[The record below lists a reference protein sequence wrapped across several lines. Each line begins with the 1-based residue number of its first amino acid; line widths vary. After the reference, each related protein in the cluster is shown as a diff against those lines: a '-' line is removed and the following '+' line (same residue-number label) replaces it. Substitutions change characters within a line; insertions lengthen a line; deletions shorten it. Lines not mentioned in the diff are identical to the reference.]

1 MRESGERK
9 CKATGCALYV
19 GRGKNQAANSNQTTS
34 RTSRPGGPVTFLA
47 VLPSSHRRFASF
59 AAAAVLAALALTS
72 FPSAGVSG
80 IWTTT
85 FAPTADAYVNQAATS
100 TNFGTAP
107 QLYAGAT
114 PTMRSYLKFVIPQ
127 LGGTVSKGTLRVY
140 ATESSATGFAVRS
153 SGNGWQEGTIVYSG
167 SPNPSATITASSG
180 PLTAGAWT
188 TVDVTP
194 LVKNNATITLV
205 LTGTGSPAAALASR
219 ESANPPRL
227 DVDIN
232 DTALPAVTV
241 TQPAAGATLANP
253 LPAVSGRAGNLFSD
267 SPTVTARLYAGSSA
281 TGTPVQTRTVTRQ
294 GTDWS
299 APASVPLP
307 NGQYTARAEQQDA
320 AGNTG
325 LSNTRTFN
333 IADNATPVV
342 TLSQPANGATLT
354 NGSPTFSGTA
364 GSANGDSSLVTVKLY
379 AGSSAT
385 GTPLQTLSATRQ
397 GTSYSVGV
405 SAPLANGTYTARAEQ
420 QDAAPHTGFSTANTF
435 TIGVPDTT
443 VPVVTLTQPADG
455 ATSTSAVPSFAGV
468 AGAATGDAA
477 AVTVKVYAGSSA
489 SGTPVQTLSATRQAD
504 SSYAVNASGP
514 LANGTYT
521 AQAEQRDASGNTGLS
536 SANTFSIA
544 DADAPVVTLTQPADG
559 ATLTTMTPS
568 FAGLAGAVAG
578 DSATVTVRVYSGSS
592 ASGAPVQTLSATR
605 QAGNGYAVNAS
616 SPLPAGTY
624 TAQAEQQDAGANTGV
639 SSANTFTVPDL
650 IAPAVTLTQPANGAT
665 VSTTTPSFS
674 GVAGSAPGD
683 SSLVTVKVYAGSSA
697 SGTPVQT
704 LGATREADSSYSVG
718 VNAPLA
724 DGTYTARAEQQD
736 AAGNTGLSSAATFT
750 VPDQLAPTVTLNQ
763 PVDGATLSTSLPG
776 FAGAAGAAAGDSASV
791 TVKVYAGSSAS
802 GTPLQ
807 TLSAT
812 RQANSS
818 YAVTASAPLANG
830 TYTAQAE
837 QQDASGNTGI
847 SSASTFTIADT
858 DAPVVTLT
866 QPADGAT
873 LVTPTPSFAGVAGAA
888 AGDSASVTVKVY
900 AGSSVGG
907 TPVQTLT
914 ATRQADSSYA
924 VNASAPLA
932 EATYTAQAEQQDA
945 GGNTGSSSTT
955 TFTISDATP
964 PIVTLTQP
972 ANGAT
977 VAGATPSFSGVA
989 GSAAGDSSL
998 VSVKVYAGSSATG
1011 TPMQTLSAN
1020 RQADNSYSVNAS
1032 APLASGI
1039 YTAQADQQDAL
1050 GNTGF
1055 SSANTFTVPDT
1066 TAPVVTLSQPAN
1078 GARVVTQLPTYAGS
1092 AGAAAGDSATV
1103 TVRVYAGAS
1112 ASGTPVQTLSATRQA
1127 DNSYSVSGTVA
1138 LAFGTYTA
1146 RAEQHDASGN
1156 TGLSSANTFTIADAT
1171 PPAVTLTA
1179 PANGATLTT
1188 AVPSFTGVAGAAAGD
1203 LATVTVRIYAGTSAS
1218 GTPVQSRSVNRQADN
1233 SYTVSASPALANGTY
1248 TARAEQQDSSGNT
1261 GFSTPTTFTIAD
1273 TTAPAVTLTRPLN
1286 NGVSLLRP
1294 NFAGAGGS
1302 APGDATTVTVKVYAG
1317 TSASGTPVRTLTA
1330 TRAADN
1336 TYSVTTTAA
1345 AALTAGTYTARA
1357 EQQDAGGN
1365 VGLSS
1370 ANTFSVQK
1378 TIVSIGFDDGNGGQW
1393 QARAMLASHGI
1404 HATFFL
1410 NSPLIT
1416 NNPNYLTW
1424 EQVAQLYADGNE
1436 IGGHTMYHSFLLQVD
1451 QAEATRQICY
1461 DRNNI
1466 LAHGFPITNFAIP
1479 FGEYNATIK
1488 TLIQSCGYNSGRS
1501 TDSFEGLCPPSCAE
1515 TVPPADLWAT
1525 QVVGYGPDGLQ
1536 TLQDKITAAEQNGG
1550 GWVQLLFHD
1559 ICANCGVNGTT
1570 AETLQAFLDWLAPR
1584 TAQSTVT
1591 ATVQQV
1597 IGGAV
1602 QPAVPAPPLPP
1613 APGATNGIRFGNME
1627 RDADANGIP
1636 DCTRPNSW
1644 GGHTGT
1650 WTRTS
1655 DAHAGSWA
1663 ERVDATGYGDGA
1675 DVLQT
1680 FDDMG
1685 YCTPTVIPGRT
1696 YRLTTW
1702 YKSTGPVRFTANLR
1716 KDDFSSPFPW
1726 WTESPSFPASATWR
1740 QASWITPPIPAGNN
1754 GILFG
1759 LMNTG
1764 NGTMTLDDIGIF
1776 DANPT
1781 VP

>member
-1 MRESGERK
+1 V
-9 CKATGCALYV
+9 TLLPV
-19 GRGKNQAANSNQTTS
+19 VPTS
-34 RTSRPGGPVTFLA
+34 R
-47 VLPSSHRRFASF
+47 RRFASF
-59 AAAAVLAALALTS
+59 AAASVLAVLAVT
-72 FPSAGVSG
+72 FPSAGISG
-80 IWTTT
+80 IFTTT
-85 FAPTADAYVNQAATS
+85 LTPTADAYVNQAAPS
-100 TNFGTAP
+100 TNFGTAQ

-114 PTMRSYLKFVIPQ
+114 PTMRSYLKFVVPN
-127 LGGTVSKGTLRVY
+127 LGGTLSKATLRIF
-140 ATESSATGFAVRS
+140 ATESSAAGFAVRS
-153 SGNGWQEGTIVYSG
+153 AGNSWQEATVVYSG
-167 SPNPSATITASSG
+167 SPSPSGTITASSG
-180 PLTAGAWT
+180 ALTAGTWT
-188 TVDVTP
+188 SVDVTP
-194 LVKNNATITLV
+194 LVRSNATVTFA

-219 ESANPPRL
+219 ESSNKPQL
-227 DVDIN
+227 DIDIN
-232 DTALPAVTV
+232 DTTLPAVTI
-241 TQPAAGATLANP
+241 TQPGSGATLANP
-253 LPAVSGRAGNLFSD
+253 LPALSGRAANLFSD
-267 SPTVTARLYAGSSA
+267 SPTVTVRLYAGSSA

-307 NGQYTARAEQQDA
+307 NGQYTARAEQQDS

-325 LSNTRTFN
+325 LSNSRTFN
-333 IADNATPVV
+333 IADNSTPVV

-354 NGSPTFSGTA
+354 NGTPTFSGNA
-364 GSANGDSSLVTVKLY
+364 GVANGDSSLVTVKVY
-379 AGSSAT
+379 AGLSAT

-397 GTSYSVGV
+397 GNSYSVGV
-405 SAPLANGTYTARAEQ
+405 SAPLVNGTYTARAEQ
-420 QDAAPHTGFSTANTF
+420 QDAAPHTGFSAANTF
-435 TIGVPDTT
+435 TIGIPDGTA
-443 VPVVTLTQPADG
+443 PVVTLTQPADG
-455 ATSTSAVPSFAGV
+455 ATLTGATPSFGGVAGALAGDSATVTVRVYAGSSASGTPVQTLSATRQADSSYAVTASGPLENGTYTARAEQQDSGGNTGLSSANTFTISDTDAPVVTLTQPANGATVSSTTPSFAGV
-468 AGAATGDAA
+468 AGAAAGDSASVTVKVYAGSSTSGTPVQTLSATRGANNNYSVNASSALAAGTYTAQAEQQDAGGNTGLSSANTFTVPDVGAPVVTLTQPANGATVSSTTPSFSGVAGSAAGDSSLVTVKVYAGSSASGTPVQTLSATRQADNSYSVGASAPLADGTYTARAEQLDAA
-477 AVTVKVYAGSSA
+477 GNTGLSSANTFTVPDLVAPAVTLSQPANGATLSTSLPSFAGAAGAAPGDLANVTVKVYAGSNATGTPLQTLSATRQGNSYSVNASAPLANGTYTAQAEQSDVGGNTGLSSASTFAISDTTAPVVTLTQPANGSTLVTPTPSFAGVAGSAAGDSASVTVKVYAGSSA

-504 SSYAVNASGP
+504 SSYAVNASSA
-514 LANGTYT
+514 LA
-521 AQAEQRDASGNTGLS
+521 E
-536 SANTFSIA
+536 
-544 DADAPVVTLTQPADG
+544 
-559 ATLTTMTPS
+559 
-568 FAGLAGAVAG
+568 
-578 DSATVTVRVYSGSS
+578 
-592 ASGAPVQTLSATR
+592 
-605 QAGNGYAVNAS
+605 
-616 SPLPAGTY
+616 GTY
-624 TAQAEQQDAGANTGV
+624 TAQAEQQDAGGNTGS
-639 SSANTFTVPDL
+639 SSATTFTISDATPPV
-650 IAPAVTLTQPANGAT
+650 VTLTQPGNGTT
-665 VSTTTPSFS
+665 VSSATPTFS
-674 GVAGSAPGD
+674 GVAGSAAGD

-704 LGATREADSSYSVG
+704 L
-718 VNAPLA
+718 
-724 DGTYTARAEQQD
+724 
-736 AAGNTGLSSAATFT
+736 
-750 VPDQLAPTVTLNQ
+750 
-763 PVDGATLSTSLPG
+763 
-776 FAGAAGAAAGDSASV
+776 
-791 TVKVYAGSSAS
+791 
-802 GTPLQ
+802 
-807 TLSAT
+807 SAT
-812 RQANSS
+812 RQADNS
-818 YAVTASAPLANG
+818 YAVSASAPLSSG
-830 TYTAQAE
+830 TYTAQAA
-837 QQDASGNTGI
+837 QQDVLGNTGT
-847 SSASTFTIADT
+847 SSANTFTVPDAI
-858 DAPVVTLT
+858 APV
-866 QPADGAT
+866 
-873 LVTPTPSFAGVAGAA
+873 
-888 AGDSASVTVKVY
+888 
-900 AGSSVGG
+900 
-907 TPVQTLT
+907 
-914 ATRQADSSYA
+914 
-924 VNASAPLA
+924 
-932 EATYTAQAEQQDA
+932 
-945 GGNTGSSSTT
+945 
-955 TFTISDATP
+955 
-964 PIVTLTQP
+964 VTLTQP

-977 VAGATPSFSGVA
+977 VA
-989 GSAAGDSSL
+989 
-998 VSVKVYAGSSATG
+998 
-1011 TPMQTLSAN
+1011 
-1020 RQADNSYSVNAS
+1020 
-1032 APLASGI
+1032 
-1039 YTAQADQQDAL
+1039 
-1050 GNTGF
+1050 
-1055 SSANTFTVPDT
+1055 
-1066 TAPVVTLSQPAN
+1066 
-1078 GARVVTQLPTYAGS
+1078 TQLPTYAGS
-1092 AGAAAGDSATV
+1092 AGAAAGDSPTV

-1146 RAEQHDASGN
+1146 RAEQQDASGN

-1188 AVPSFTGVAGAAAGD
+1188 ALPTFAGVAGAAAGD
-1203 LATVTVRIYAGTSAS
+1203 LATVTVRIYAGASAS

-1286 NGVSLLRP
+1286 NGVSVLRA

-1336 TYSVTTTAA
+1336 SYSVTTTAA

-1451 QAEATRQICY
+1451 EAEATRQICY

-1479 FGEYNATIK
+1479 FGEYNNTIK
-1488 TLIQSCGYNSGRS
+1488 ALIKSCGYNSGRS

-1536 TLQDKITAAEQNGG
+1536 TLQDKVTAAEQNGG

-1597 IGGAV
+1597 IGGDV
-1602 QPAVPAPPLPP
+1602 QPAVPAPPLP
-1613 APGATNGIRFGNME
+1613 APPGTTNGMRFSGLE

-1636 DCTRPNSW
+1636 DCYRPNSW
-1644 GGHTGT
+1644 GNHTGT
-1650 WTRTS
+1650 WTRTA

-1675 DVLQT
+1675 DVLGT

-1685 YCTPTVIPGRT
+1685 YCTPTVVPGRQ

-1702 YKSTGPVRFTANLR
+1702 YKSSGPVRFTVNLR

-1740 QASWITPPIPAGNN
+1740 QASWVTPAIPAGNN
-1754 GILFG
+1754 GMLFG

-1764 NGTMTLDDIGIF
+1764 NGSMTVDDIGIF
-1776 DANPT
+1776 DATPAT
-1781 VP
+1781 P

>member
-1 MRESGERK
+1 M
-9 CKATGCALYV
+9 
-19 GRGKNQAANSNQTTS
+19 
-34 RTSRPGGPVTFLA
+34 TFLA
-47 VLPSSHRRFASF
+47 VLPRSRRRVASV
-59 AAAAVLAALALTS
+59 AAVGVLAALALTS
-72 FPSAGVSG
+72 FPSSGVSA
-80 IWTTT
+80 IFTTT
-85 FAPTADAYVNQAATS
+85 LTPAADAYVNQAATS
-100 TNFGTAP
+100 TNFGTVQ

-114 PTMRSYLKFVIPQ
+114 PTMRSYLKFVVPN
-127 LGGTVSKGTLRVY
+127 LGGTVSSATLRIY
-140 ATESSATGFAVRS
+140 ATESSAAGFAVRS
-153 SGNGWQEGTIVYSG
+153 AGNNWQEGTIVYSG
-167 SPNPSATITASSG
+167 SPNPSGTITASSG
-180 PLTAGAWT
+180 PLTAGTW
-188 TVDVTP
+188 VSVNVTP
-194 LVKNNATITLV
+194 LVKSNATITLA

-219 ESANPPRL
+219 ESSNSPQL
-227 DVDIN
+227 DIDIN
-232 DTALPAVTV
+232 DTALPAVTI
-241 TQPAAGATLANP
+241 TQPASGATLANP
-253 LPAVSGRAGNLFSD
+253 LSALSGRAGNLFSD
-267 SPTVTARLYAGSSA
+267 SPTVTARVYAGSSA

-307 NGQYTARAEQQDA
+307 NGQYTARAEQQDT

-325 LSNTRTFN
+325 LSNARTFN
-333 IADNATPVV
+333 IADNSTPVV
-342 TLSQPANGATLT
+342 TLSQPANGSTSA
-354 NGSPTFSGTA
+354 NGTPTFSGTA
-364 GSANGDSSLVTVKLY
+364 GTANGDSSLVTVKVY

-397 GTSYSVGV
+397 GNTYSVGV

-435 TIGVPDTT
+435 TVTIPDGTA
-443 VPVVTLTQPADG
+443 PVVTLTQPADG
-455 ATSTSAVPSFAGV
+455 ATSTSAIPSFAGV
-468 AGAATGDAA
+468 AGAATGDAS

-514 LANGTYT
+514 LGNGTYT
-521 AQAEQRDASGNTGLS
+521 AQAEQRDAAGNTGLS
-536 SANTFSIA
+536 SANTFTIA
-544 DADAPVVTLTQPADG
+544 DTDAPVVTLTQPADG
-559 ATLTTMTPS
+559 ATLTNATPS

-578 DSATVTVRVYSGSS
+578 DSAS
-592 ASGAPVQTLSATR
+592 
-605 QAGNGYAVNAS
+605 
-616 SPLPAGTY
+616 
-624 TAQAEQQDAGANTGV
+624 
-639 SSANTFTVPDL
+639 
-650 IAPAVTLTQPANGAT
+650 
-665 VSTTTPSFS
+665 
-674 GVAGSAPGD
+674 
-683 SSLVTVKVYAGSSA
+683 VTVKVYAGSSA

-704 LGATREADSSYSVG
+704 LSATRQAGGSYTVNASSALAAGLYTAQAEQQDAGGNTGLSSANTFTVPDLGAPTVTLTQPANGATVSSTTPSFSGVAGSAAGDSSLVTVQVYAGSSASGTPVQTLTATRQADSSYSVG
-718 VNAPLA
+718 ASAPLA

-736 AAGNTGLSSAATFT
+736 AAGNTGLSSANTFT
-750 VPDQLAPTVTLNQ
+750 VPDLVAPVVTLNQ
-763 PVDGATLSTSLPG
+763 PVDGAALSTSLPG
-776 FAGAAGAAAGDSASV
+776 FGGAAGAAAGDSASV

-807 TLSAT
+807 SLSAT
-812 RQANSS
+812 RQANNS
-818 YAVTASAPLANG
+818 YTVGASAPLANG
-830 TYTAQAE
+830 TYTARAE
-837 QQDASGNTGI
+837 QSDASGNTGL
-847 SSASTFTIADT
+847 SSASTFTISDT
-858 DAPVVTLT
+858 TAPAVTLT
-866 QPADGAT
+866 QPANGAS

-888 AGDSASVTVKVY
+888 TGDSASVTVKVY
-900 AGSSVGG
+900 AGSSASG
-907 TPVQTLT
+907 TPVQTLS

-924 VNASAPLA
+924 VNASAALA
-932 EATYTAQAEQQDA
+932 EGTYTAQAEQQDA
-945 GGNTGSSSTT
+945 GGNSGSSSAN

-977 VAGATPSFSGVA
+977 VASATPSFSGVA
-989 GSAAGDSSL
+989 GNASGDSSL
-998 VSVKVYAGSSATG
+998 VSVKVYAGSTATG
-1011 TPMQTLSAN
+1011 TPVQTLSAN
-1020 RQADNSYSVNAS
+1020 RQADSSYSVSAS
-1032 APLASGI
+1032 APLAAGV
-1039 YTAQADQQDAL
+1039 YTARADQQDAL

-1078 GARVVTQLPTYAGS
+1078 GATVTTQLPTYTGS
-1092 AGAAAGDSATV
+1092 AGAATGDSATV
-1103 TVRVYAGAS
+1103 TVRVYSGSS

-1127 DNSYSVSGTVA
+1127 SSYSVTGTAA

-1146 RAEQHDASGN
+1146 RAEQQDVSGN
-1156 TGLSSANTFTIADAT
+1156 TGLSSANTFTISDAT
-1171 PPAVTLTA
+1171 APVVTLTA
-1179 PANGATLTT
+1179 PANGAALTT
-1188 AVPSFTGVAGAAAGD
+1188 AVPNFAGVAGSATGD
-1203 LATVTVRIYAGTSAS
+1203 LATVTVRVYTGSSAS
-1218 GTPVQSRSVNRQADN
+1218 GTPVRTLSVNRALDN
-1233 SYTVSASPALANGTY
+1233 SYTVAANPALPNGTF
-1248 TARAEQQDSSGNT
+1248 TARAEQQDSGGNT
-1261 GFSTPTTFTIAD
+1261 GFSSANTFTISD
-1273 TTAPAVTLTRPLN
+1273 TTAPTVTLTRPLS
-1286 NGVSLLRP
+1286 NGTTLLRA
-1294 NFAGAGGS
+1294 NFAGAAGN
-1302 APGDATTVTVKVYAG
+1302 AVGDSTSVTVKVYAG

-1330 TRAADN
+1330 TRAADD

-1393 QARAMLASHGI
+1393 QARAMLLSHGI

-1424 EQVAQLYADGNE
+1424 EQIAQLYADGNE

-1466 LAHGFPITNFAIP
+1466 LAHGYPITNFAIP

-1488 TLIQSCGYNSGRS
+1488 TLIKSCGYNSGRS

-1515 TVPPADLWAT
+1515 AVPPSDLWAT
-1525 QVVGYGPDGLQ
+1525 MTVGYGPDGLQ

-1570 AETLQAFLDWLAPR
+1570 AETLSAFLDWLAPR
-1584 TAQSTVT
+1584 TAQNTVT

-1613 APGATNGIRFGNME
+1613 PPSATTNGMRFSGLE

-1636 DCTRPNSW
+1636 DCYRPNSW
-1644 GGHTGT
+1644 GNHTGT
-1650 WTRTS
+1650 WTRTA

-1675 DVLQT
+1675 DVLGT

-1685 YCTPTVIPGRT
+1685 YCTPTVVPGRQ

-1740 QASWITPPIPAGNN
+1740 QASWVTPPIPAGNN
-1754 GILFG
+1754 GMLFG

-1764 NGTMTLDDIGIF
+1764 NGSMTLDDIGIF
-1776 DANPT
+1776 DATPA
-1781 VP
+1781 P